1 VRSMKTLAMS
11 SIVVLLSLPCCLL
24 AWAPSR
30 TATTFSALYNSHPH
44 RADID
49 VIFGSEQEGSI
60 DDEEEFRSEQ
70 EERRRKI
77 SLILKEQDLEFK
89 EDRKRRKWGK
99 YANATS
105 RQDIEALEEEQR
117 NEIAQENAK
126 KAALA
131 RESGVTLEMLGPKEA
146 SMYDEEGNV
155 KITAGSN
162 RNSFFQELDEDLDQE
177 WEAMGAAGTDTS
189 LVNGQLVSRDALQG
203 VRVGSAG
210 GWSLEVFPGDFVVHR

>member
-1 VRSMKTLAMS
+1 
-11 SIVVLLSLPCCLL
+11 
-24 AWAPSR
+24 
-30 TATTFSALYNSHPH
+30 LYNSHPH
-44 RADID
+44 RSDID
-49 VIFGSEQEGSI
+49 VIFGSEQE
-60 DDEEEFRSEQ
+60 DVDEEEEFRREQ
-70 EERRRKI
+70 EERRQRI

-89 EDRKRRKWGK
+89 EDRRRRKWGK

-131 RESGVTLEMLGPKEA
+131 QESGVTLEMLGPKEV
-146 SMYDEEGNV
+146 SIWDEEGNV
-155 KITAGSN
+155 QITAGSS
-162 RNSFFQELDEDLDQE
+162 RNSLFQELDEDLQQE
-177 WEAMGAAGTDTS
+177 WEAMGAADTDTS